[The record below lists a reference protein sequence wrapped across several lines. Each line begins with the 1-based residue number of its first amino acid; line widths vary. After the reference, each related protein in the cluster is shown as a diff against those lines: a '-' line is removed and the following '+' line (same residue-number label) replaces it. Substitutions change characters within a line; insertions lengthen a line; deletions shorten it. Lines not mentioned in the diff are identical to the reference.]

1 MAKGNAGQNEKEKK
15 PKRAK
20 APAKPGG
27 QKREDIDKMRELLS
41 RARDKEASIF
51 TQGLSK
57 RLEFSNLS
65 LRVYDRHRI
74 LINDIFLNQNIN
86 TFISYNDKSLHSWN
100 PETMEVIRQ
109 INFAADEKGSAGA
122 VQSISCLCYSL
133 KYKLYFACSKDHKL
147 IVFNEHLNKVRC
159 GGCQAMPVGLVEH
172 ISFWDHRD
180 ANDYTGGQLIVGG
193 KEGCFII
200 DLEIRFQYAPAMAI
214 MLDPKG
220 QSIGV
225 EIRRPKALKVGG
237 PGFADSNTAEDD
249 GRRAETQGRGAIPKR
264 WQ

>member
-20 APAKPGG
+20 AAKPGG
-27 QKREDIDKMRELLS
+27 QKREDVDKMRELLS
-41 RARDKEASIF
+41 RARDNTSIF

-109 INFAADEKGSAGA
+109 INFAADETGSGGA

-159 GGCQAMPVGLVEH
+159 GGCQPMPVGLVEH

-180 ANDYTGGQLIVGG
+180 ANDYTGG
-193 KEGCFII
+193 
-200 DLEIRFQYAPAMAI
+200 
-214 MLDPKG
+214 
-220 QSIGV
+220 
-225 EIRRPKALKVGG
+225 
-237 PGFADSNTAEDD
+237 
-249 GRRAETQGRGAIPKR
+249 
-264 WQ
+264 